1 MPLTVSFSATQPV
14 GEPSV
19 VRLTDTSTG
28 SDAAVTQRRVYL
40 AKDDGTFL
48 VPEGTSTDYIEW
60 DYADSTIDIDALV
73 DRDYA
78 ILVTVEWLNVGNV
91 VLYNSSQN
99 VGFTSFNEDFD
110 YQLTQ
115 MLSGNPLLINDANFF
130 QSKSDLR
137 TNIDS
142 GNQAIE
148 RADDIYGAQQ
158 CYDRA
163 TNIRL
168 NSQYYFPS

>member
-1 MPLTVSFSATQPV
+1 VPLTVSFTSAQPV

-19 VRLTDTSTG
+19 VTITDTSTG

-48 VPEGTSTDYIEW
+48 VPEGTSTEYIQW
-60 DYADSTIDIDALV
+60 PYADSSIDIDAL
-73 DRDYA
+73 DKDYA
-78 ILVTVEWLNVGNV
+78 LLITVQWLNVSNV
-91 VLYNSSQN
+91 VLYDLSDN
-99 VGFTSFNEDFD
+99 VGFTSYNEDFD

-115 MLSGNPLLINDANFF
+115 MLSGNPILINDANFY

-137 TNIDS
+137 TDIDS
-142 GNQAIE
+142 GDKAIL
-148 RADDIYGAQQ
+148 RASDIYGAQQ

-163 TNIRL
+163 TNARL
-168 NSQYYFPS
+168 LSQYYFPS

>member
-1 MPLTVSFSATQPV
+1 MTI
-14 GEPSV
+14 
-19 VRLTDTSTG
+19 TDTSTG
-28 SDAAVTQRRVYL
+28 SDVAVTQRRVYL

-48 VPEGTSTDYIEW
+48 VPEGTATDYIEW
-60 DYADSTIDIDALV
+60 SYADASIDIDALEV
-73 DRDYA
+73 DSA
-78 ILVTVEWLNVGNV
+78 ILITVEWLNVSDA
-91 VLYNSSQN
+91 VLYALSDN

-142 GNQAIE
+142 GNQAIL

-168 NSQYYFPS
+168 LSQYYFPS

>member
-1 MPLTVSFSATQPV
+1 MTI
-14 GEPSV
+14 
-19 VRLTDTSTG
+19 TDTSTG
-28 SDAAVTQRRVYL
+28 VDAAVTQRRVYL

-48 VPEGTSTDYIEW
+48 VPEGTATDYIEW
-60 DYADSTIDIDALV
+60 SYADSSIDIDAL
-73 DRDYA
+73 DIDYGLL
-78 ILVTVEWLNVGNV
+78 ITVQWLNVSNV
-91 VLYNSSQN
+91 VLYDLSDN
-99 VGFTSFNEDFD
+99 VGFTSYNEDFD

-142 GNQAIE
+142 GNQAIL

-168 NSQYYFPS
+168 LSQYYFPS